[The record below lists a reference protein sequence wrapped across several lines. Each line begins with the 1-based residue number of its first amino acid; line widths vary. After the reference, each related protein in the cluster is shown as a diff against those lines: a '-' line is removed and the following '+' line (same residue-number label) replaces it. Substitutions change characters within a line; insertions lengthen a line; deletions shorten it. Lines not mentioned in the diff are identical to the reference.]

1 MHNLHTSK
9 PAVSMGQTVG
19 AHGTTIIILLCM
31 SSTKKIMSVLGVV
44 CHYEST
50 QLRPLPNIHNNI
62 TAASL
67 EIVLSHCT
75 V

>member
-19 AHGTTIIILLCM
+19 AHGTMIILCM

-44 CHYEST
+44 RHYESA
-50 QLRPLPNIHNNI
+50 QL
-62 TAASL
+62 
-67 EIVLSHCT
+67 
-75 V
+75 